1 VEPVLDELT
10 LTIVK
15 FLISNPV
22 ENFVKN
28 AWNEKIDDWIFFRL
42 KVRFN
47 KLKVRLVLLRISD
60 FINQSSLIKRLC
72 LYLEQ

>member
-1 VEPVLDELT
+1 MLDELT

-15 FLISNPV
+15 FLISIPV

-42 KVRFN
+42 KERFN

>member
-1 VEPVLDELT
+1 MEPVLDELT

-42 KVRFN
+42 KERFN